1 MDDPDA
7 DLAAVRPRLG
17 RDPQGPFRVVVRDE
31 AGQPVVI
38 ENAPLL
44 HDGTPMPTRFWLV
57 GPDEVRA
64 VSRLESEGG
73 VRAAEAAV
81 DAAELAQAH
90 ERYAAERDRALPA
103 DHDGP
108 RPSGGVGGTRQG
120 VKCLHAHYAWHL
132 AGGAD
137 PVGRWVDEQLRRRLD
152 VVVEPTTVAVSHG
165 GVDFQLPV
173 GPEALLVREL
183 AGGDPPAPE
192 QLTNALG
199 AVADHLDD
207 VIRLRP
213 EALDASD
220 VRMRG
225 PEVWHL
231 AVVERGV
238 EPDGDDVRLSRD
250 EAEEVF
256 RALATERR
264 AERLH
269 NPGLQPQR
277 VDTVVATCCVL
288 LGVMRKLHLDS
299 VLVAR
304 STPNGNGA
312 R

>member
-7 DLAAVRPRLG
+7 DLAAVRQRLG

-44 HDGTPMPTRFWLV
+44 DDGTPMPTRFWLV

-213 EALDASD
+213 ETLDASD

>member
-7 DLAAVRPRLG
+7 DLAAVRQRLG

-44 HDGTPMPTRFWLV
+44 DDGTPMPTRFWLV

-132 AGGAD
+132 SGGAD

-183 AGGDPPAPE
+183 AGADPPAPE